1 MKIYEVY
8 DKEIKEFNPLSKRSR
23 ELRRYQKAGKKDLQ
37 ATAQNL
43 ENEYASYLGMQD
55 VKPRNA
61 GYNELTAFLKKK
73 GISANIDTSVPYN
86 QKRINQIFT
95 KLSKDAIAGASSN
108 ADQPKSA
115 PSAKKPTTKASPK
128 TSSDTK
134 PAAKPTS
141 NYSKLKTSAMQM
153 SAKEK
158 RRLIQALQKDIDSRS
173 RSAGSSATAP
183 DNKFK
188 TQRNKGEFKTQR
200 DQGEFR
206 STRGQK

>member
-8 DKEIKEFNPLSKRSR
+8 EKQLNEFNPLSKRSR

-55 VKPRNA
+55 IKPRNA
-61 GYNELTAFLKKK
+61 GYNELSAFLKSK
-73 GISANIDTSVPYN
+73 GVSANIDTSVPYN
-86 QKRINQIFT
+86 NKRVNQIFT
-95 KLSKDAIAGASSN
+95 KLSRDAMTGKGSQAAE
-108 ADQPKSA
+108 
-115 PSAKKPTTKASPK
+115 
-128 TSSDTK
+128 K
-134 PAAKPTS
+134 PAAKKATAKKPAASAAPEKSKAASAKPSS

-158 RRLIQALQKDIDSRS
+158 RRLIQALQKDVDSRS
-173 RSAGSSATAP
+173 RSGGAANQQPG
-183 DNKFK
+183 KFK
-188 TQRNKGEFKTQR
+188 TQRNKGEF
-200 DQGEFR
+200 R